1 MDRMQTAIDWRP
13 MEIAVLGA
21 GAFGTALAK
30 MFSEVPGR
38 PHAVTL
44 WVRRADAAAQLRETR
59 ESTHLP
65 GAKLSSTVEITH
77 DLDDAVRGKPI
88 VVSVTPSHV
97 VREVLGRAAYFL
109 APGTVVVSASKGI
122 EQGTLLTIDGIYRDI
137 LPEPIARRAAFL
149 SGPTFAKELV
159 QGLPAAI
166 VCASHDA
173 ESATLVQDQ
182 LGTERL
188 RIYSTEDVTGVELGG
203 ALKNVFAI
211 GAGIADGLGF
221 GHNTRAALI
230 TRGLNEMARLGVAMG
245 ANPLTFAGLAG
256 MGDLVLTCTGDLSRN
271 RQVGLELGRG
281 RSLADIIG
289 SMNAVAEGVKTTKAA
304 HDLGVRQGVELPI
317 VDAIYS
323 VVEHGVPAAHA
334 VTELLK
340 REVKAERL

>member
-1 MDRMQTAIDWRP
+1 
-13 MEIAVLGA
+13 MELAVLGG

-30 MFSEVPGR
+30 MFSETPGR
-38 PHAVTL
+38 PHEVTL
-44 WVRRADAAAQLRETR
+44 WVRRADAAALMQETR

-65 GAKLSSTVEITH
+65 GVSLGQNVQVTH
-77 DLDDAVRGKPI
+77 DLDDAVRGRRLVI
-88 VVSVTPSHV
+88 AVTPSHV

-109 APGTVVVSASKGI
+109 EPDAVVVSASKGI
-122 EQGTLLTIDGIYRDI
+122 EQGTLLTIDGVYRDI
-137 LPEPIARRAAFL
+137 FPEPIARRAAFL

-166 VCASHDA
+166 VCASHDPD
-173 ESATLVQDQ
+173 SAALVQEH

-281 RSLADIIG
+281 RTLADIIG

-304 HDLGVRQGVELPI
+304 HDLGRKVGVELPI
-317 VDAIYS
+317 VDAIHS
-323 VVEHGVPAAHA
+323 VVEEGVPAAVA

>member
-1 MDRMQTAIDWRP
+1 

-30 MFSEVPGR
+30 MFSEIPGR
-38 PHAVTL
+38 PHQVTL
-44 WVRRADAAAQLRETR
+44 WCRRRDAAEHIEHSR
-59 ESTHLP
+59 ESTHLA
-65 GAKLSSTVEITH
+65 GARLGPAVRVTH
-77 DLDDAVRGKPI
+77 DLDRAVAGKPL
-88 VVSVTPSHV
+88 VVGVTPSHV
-97 VREVLGRAAYFL
+97 VRDVLGQAAYFL
-109 APGTVVVSASKGI
+109 QAHTVLVNASKGI
-122 EQGTLLTIDGIYRDI
+122 EQGTLATMDQVYRDV
-137 LPEPIARRAAFL
+137 LPPRIAERAVFL

-166 VCASHDA
+166 VAASHVPETA
-173 ESATLVQDQ
+173 QLVQDQ
-182 LGTERL
+182 LGTETL
-188 RIYSTEDVTGVELGG
+188 RIYTTEDVAGVELGG

-230 TRGLNEMARLGVAMG
+230 TRGLNEMARLGTRLG

-281 RSLADIIG
+281 RSIADIIA
-289 SMNAVAEGVKTTKAA
+289 SMNSVAEGVKTAKAA
-304 HDLGVRQGVELPI
+304 HDLGVRVGVELPI

-323 VVEHGVPAAHA
+323 VVELGVPAREA
-334 VTELLK
+334 VAELLK